1 MARTDFTEANGY
13 ILEEQGSAVIQDLI
27 ANSAVERFARRE
39 VMASR
44 TKTVPR
50 FVADAPQIV
59 AEGAEIPEATATLDE
74 IVLTA
79 RKFAQIMHVSEE
91 DLNDN
96 LVDVLTASKREW
108 ASRFARKFD
117 NACLGVSV
125 AEDGTDTAPY
135 RSLYRAMQ
143 QVPFNTNNLIT
154 TGGALSYD
162 DLNNALGVVEDSS
175 KYDAANTVWMAHP
188 KMLKEIRGM
197 VKGNSDLVLPD
208 PLAGTPG
215 SLFGFPL
222 VVSYGAA
229 VSTAASA
236 APAGNP
242 LLIVGNRNM
251 LINGVRGGVESV
263 VSRDAEFTKDGVLLK
278 TRIRRGFQV
287 ADVDAFAIIEKTAQ
301 EELNNAKQT
310 IR

>member
-39 VMASR
+39 TMASR

-50 FVADAPQIV
+50 FLSDAPQVV
-59 AEGAEIPEATATLDE
+59 AEGGTIPEASATLDE

-79 RKFAQIMHVSEE
+79 RKYAQIMHVSEE

-96 LVDVLTASKREW
+96 LVDVLTVYKREW
-108 ASRFARKFD
+108 ASRWARKFD
-117 NACLGVSV
+117 NACLGVT
-125 AEDGTDTAPY
+125 AAGDGDDGQPFT
-135 RSLYRAMQ
+135 SLYRA
-143 QVPFNTNNLIT
+143 VSPGSAGANLIQ

-162 DLNNALGVVEDSS
+162 DINNALGIAEDSS
-175 KYDAANTVWMAHP
+175 KFDAANTVWMAHP

-197 VKGNSDLVLPD
+197 IKGNNDLVLPD

-215 SLFGFPL
+215 SLFGYPL

-229 VSTAASA
+229 TSAAA
-236 APAGNP
+236 TDAPAGNA

-251 LINGVRGGVESV
+251 LINGIRGGVESV

-278 TRIRRGFQV
+278 TRIRRGFAV
-287 ADVDAFAIIEKTAQ
+287 ADADAFAIVEKTSA
-301 EELNNAKQT
+301 
-310 IR
+310 

>member
-13 ILEEQGSAVIQDLI
+13 ILEEQGSNVIQDLI

-50 FVADAPQIV
+50 FKTDAPDIV
-59 AEGAEIPEATATLDE
+59 AEGATIPEAVATLDE
-74 IVLTA
+74 VVLTA
-79 RKFAQIMHVSEE
+79 RKYAQIMHISEE

-96 LVDVLTASKREW
+96 LVDVLSVYKREW

-117 NACLGVSV
+117 NATLGVYAV
-125 AEDGTDTAPY
+125 ETGNDDAPY
-135 RSLYRAMQ
+135 TSLLTA
-143 QVPFNTNNLIT
+143 VANDAPSNLIPT
-154 TGGALSYD
+154 AGALSYD
-162 DLNNALGVVEDSS
+162 DLNSALGLVEESA
-175 KYDAANTVWMAHP
+175 KFDAANTVWMAHP

-197 VKGNSDLVLPD
+197 VKGNNDLVLPD

-215 SLFGFPL
+215 SLFGYPL

-229 VSTAASA
+229 RSA
-236 APAGNP
+236 AATDTPTGNA
-242 LLIVGNRNM
+242 LLICGNRNM
-251 LINGVRGGVESV
+251 LINGVRGGVESA

-278 TRIRRGFQV
+278 TRIRRGFKV
-287 ADVDAFAIIEKTAQ
+287 ADASAFAIVEKT
-301 EELNNAKQT
+301 NA
-310 IR
+310 